1 MLQLNMTSHPIRL
14 DYNLQNAQLNLQTT
28 PPKVEME
35 TIPPRLEIRQPR
47 GELTIDS
54 TAYYY
59 SIGLKNITDFGR
71 DNAAYGRQEAL
82 KAIAATVE
90 EGNRLAQITNPSN
103 VIADLAFESRFS
115 RRLEIDWAPI
125 AAPIIRYQANPAQI
139 EVIRGKVN
147 YNPQPGIVQGDY
159 QPGKVDIRVT
169 QYPSI
174 DISTVDVKV

>member
-1 MLQLNMTSHPIRL
+1 MLQLNITTQPIRM
-14 DYNLQNAQLNLQTT
+14 DYNIRNAQLNLQTT

-35 TIPPRLEIRQPR
+35 TIPPRLEISQPR
-47 GELTIDS
+47 GELTIDN

-59 SIGLKNITDFGR
+59 SVGLKNIADFAR
-71 DNAAYGRQEAL
+71 DNAALGRQAAL
-82 KAIAATVE
+82 EAIASTVE
-90 EGNRLAQITNPSN
+90 EGNRLTEIKNPSD

-115 RRLEIDWAPI
+115 NPGQIIWSPI
-125 AAPIIRYQANPAQI
+125 AAPEIRYQASPAQI

-147 YNPQPGIVQGDY
+147 YNPQPGIVNGDY

-174 DISTVDVKV
+174 EISTVDVKV

>member
-1 MLQLNMTSHPIRL
+1 MLQLNITTQPIRL
-14 DYNLQNAQLNLQTT
+14 EYNLQNAQLNLQTN

-35 TIPPRLEIRQPR
+35 TIPPRLEISQPR
-47 GELTIDS
+47 GELTIDN

-59 SIGLKNITDFGR
+59 SVGRKNMTDFGR
-71 DNAAYGRQEAL
+71 DNATFGRQEAL

-90 EGNRLAQITNPSN
+90 EGNRLAQITKPTN

-115 RRLEIDWAPI
+115 KRLEIDWAPI
-125 AAPIIRYQANPAQI
+125 AAPDIRYQASPAQI

-147 YNPQPGIVQGDY
+147 YNPQPGVVQGDY

-169 QYPSI
+169 QYPSVQ
-174 DISTVDVKV
+174 ISTVNVKV